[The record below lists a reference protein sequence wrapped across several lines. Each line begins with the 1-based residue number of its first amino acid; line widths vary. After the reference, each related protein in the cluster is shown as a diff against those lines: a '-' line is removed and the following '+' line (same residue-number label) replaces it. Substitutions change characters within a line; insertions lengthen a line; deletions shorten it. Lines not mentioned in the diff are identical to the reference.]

1 MSMQRGRWVVEK
13 AGREEERVAPSTNAT
28 GETQGRQK
36 SGCLDGYWMVNSVK
50 TCSGVDSFGG
60 FGVW

>member
-1 MSMQRGRWVVEK
+1 MVEK

-28 GETQGRQK
+28 EETQGRQK
-36 SGCLDGYWMVNSVK
+36 SSFLDGCWMVNSVK